1 MQLILVIVF
10 CLASRILAMTIGQDD
25 TKNSTYFCECNK
37 INDSK
42 KDDNLTSLIVLSIF
56 LIILYTI
63 IIVILTYTM
72 KHLKKKF
79 IKPNETSQV

>member
-10 CLASRILAMTIGQDD
+10 CFASRILAMTFGED
-25 TKNSTYFCECNK
+25 TKNSTYLCECNK